1 MTKRLCFL
9 ICILG
14 LSFSCNPVEKPK
26 KPENLIA
33 RNKMVDILLD
43 VFIINAAKGT
53 EKKTLENNNVTPD
66 DYIYKKYQIDSLQF
80 AKSNEYYAYDI
91 KVYESIINEVESK
104 LNAKKIRYQEE
115 IDLEEERISKRLD
128 SIKKIGDSLKPKK
141 TSKILKRD

>member
-1 MTKRLCFL
+1 
-9 ICILG
+9 
-14 LSFSCNPVEKPK
+14 VEKPK

-66 DYIYKKYQIDSLQF
+66 DYIYKKYQIDSFQF

-115 IDLEEERISKRLD
+115 IDLEEERIAKRLD
-128 SIKKIGDSLKPKK
+128 SIKKIGDSLKPRK